1 MRRQCL
7 DAGPMGRILDGSCF
21 LQPWP
26 PWARKSKQI
35 AVCPGPRLFLSTNHA
50 GSLRSWTRPW
60 TFCSAPVDARLIGFV
75 RGCSRGRT
83 GDDAAPSW
91 PPPSSWGG
99 IVRCPLPAARR
110 RSMQVLVSHA
120 IPIGQPSR
128 VRCPIG
134 RHRGEGEPGGAPRGA
149 GEPWLAR
156 RGLDTAAI
164 DGPLVLGAAY
174 ASTPT
179 ALLCFLRSRWRQ
191 GGLVVAWGGFPHLRS
206 VGQQEKRW
214 CGHKCTSSTAE
225 TPDSGQFHDGSAD
238 LSQGILFRPVIL
250 NRYIHHRRRHAF
262 LSPSLDWLDPSRHP
276 THPPALPPRTSII

>member
-1 MRRQCL
+1 MAVPRRW
-7 DAGPMGRILDGSCF
+7 PDGSHIRWLLF
-21 LQPWP
+21 PAAVAALGE
-26 PWARKSKQI
+26 KKQTNS
-35 AVCPGPRLFLSTNHA
+35 CLPRTTTLPVNQSRRFA
-50 GSLRSWTRPW
+50 PSWTRPW

-99 IVRCPLPAARR
+99 IVRCPPPKHASPRLPCYPNRP
-110 RSMQVLVSHA
+110 A
-120 IPIGQPSR
+120 IPGTVPDWTPPR
-128 VRCPIG
+128 
-134 RHRGEGEPGGAPRGA
+134 EGEPGGAPRGA

-179 ALLCFLRSRWRQ
+179 ALLCFLCSRWRQ

-206 VGQQEKRW
+206 VEQQEKRW
-214 CGHKCTSSTAE
+214 RGHKCTSSTAE

-238 LSQGILFRPVIL
+238 LSQGMLFRPVIL
-250 NRYIHHRRRHAF
+250 NRYIHHRRRHAS

>member
-1 MRRQCL
+1 MRWQCL

-50 GSLRSWTRPW
+50 GSLRHGLGHGPFAQLQWTLA
-60 TFCSAPVDARLIGFV
+60 SSVSSVAAREDGPETMQLPLGHHLP
-75 RGCSRGRT
+75 RGG
-83 GDDAAPSW
+83 A
-91 PPPSSWGG
+91 SS
-99 IVRCPLPAARR
+99 AARR

-179 ALLCFLRSRWRQ
+179 ALLCFLCSRWRQ

-214 CGHKCTSSTAE
+214 RGHKCTSSTAE

-250 NRYIHHRRRHAF
+250 NRYIHHRRRHAS